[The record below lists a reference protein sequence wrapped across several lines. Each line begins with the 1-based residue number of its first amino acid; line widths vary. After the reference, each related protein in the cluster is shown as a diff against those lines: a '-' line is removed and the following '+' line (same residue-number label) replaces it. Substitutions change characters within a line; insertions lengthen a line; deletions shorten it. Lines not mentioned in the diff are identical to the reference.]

1 MAMPQKQMDTEISI
15 QKWGAAVTKTQ
26 NTQHQLWEWMGSR
39 AVQAAMKPFTKPLK
53 MARKWL
59 QNVQK
64 NGSLLWNGRTIVKM
78 DSYGNMEDKN
88 WLVDIGKVISSE
100 NFESGSWLHLA
111 VYDKLTKE
119 RQELKWTMTNLQSEF
134 RQNIK
139 GQEFAGLE
147 NKIDFL
153 LQTLQLEKRFS
164 K

>member
-1 MAMPQKQMDTEISI
+1 M
-15 QKWGAAVTKTQ
+15 
-26 NTQHQLWEWMGSR
+26 
-39 AVQAAMKPFTKPLK
+39 
-53 MARKWL
+53 
-59 QNVQK
+59 
-64 NGSLLWNGRTIVKM
+64 LWNGQTIVKM

-111 VYDKLTKE
+111 VYDKITKE

-147 NKIDFL
+147 NKIDFP